1 VDGRKEKIGNFRV
14 EPPGLFRGRGSH
26 PKTGCVKR
34 RVRPEDITI
43 NIGKDFPV
51 PESPKGHRWA
61 GVVNDSTVTWLA
73 TWSDNVNNQT
83 KYVFLAA
90 NSSFKGK
97 SDMKKYDKARELKK
111 YIDRIRKVYMEDLK
125 HTTTVVRQTA
135 TALYL
140 IDKLALR
147 AGNEKDTEEEADT
160 VGCCSLRVEHIE
172 LREPNIV
179 IFDFLGKDS
188 MRYYNEVLVDQQ
200 VFKNLKLFKTGN
212 KENPK
217 THGDMLFDRIS
228 TTVMN
233 KHLQGL
239 MPGLTAKVFRTY
251 NASITFAN
259 ELKNTPNTKNVQELV
274 LAYNRANRQAAILC
288 NHQRTVPKSFDTSMA
303 KLTEKL
309 QFLKLERRQVR
320 KQLLSLDKKK
330 KKEIPELNEEESD
343 MDDKQERV
351 IADLM
356 EQREQEKEDKRIERL
371 KEEAKANGEKFV
383 APEKREKKDQS
394 LGHLSVDQL
403 EKKFKS
409 VEERIAKARVEMT
422 DRDENKA
429 TALGTSKINYLD
441 PRITTAWCKKHDVP
455 LEKAF
460 TKTLREKF
468 RWAWDSADEK
478 WTF

>member
-1 VDGRKEKIGNFRV
+1 
-14 EPPGLFRGRGSH
+14 
-26 PKTGCVKR
+26 
-34 RVRPEDITI
+34 
-43 NIGKDFPV
+43 
-51 PESPKGHRWA
+51 
-61 GVVNDSTVTWLA
+61 
-73 TWSDNVNNQT
+73 
-83 KYVFLAA
+83 
-90 NSSFKGK
+90 
-97 SDMKKYDKARELKK
+97 
-111 YIDRIRKVYMEDLK
+111 
-125 HTTTVVRQTA
+125 
-135 TALYL
+135 
-140 IDKLALR
+140 
-147 AGNEKDTEEEADT
+147 
-160 VGCCSLRVEHIE
+160 
-172 LREPNIV
+172 
-179 IFDFLGKDS
+179 
-188 MRYYNEVLVDQQ
+188 
-200 VFKNLKLFKTGN
+200 
-212 KENPK
+212 
-217 THGDMLFDRIS
+217 
-228 TTVMN
+228 
-233 KHLQGL
+233 
-239 MPGLTAKVFRTY
+239 
-251 NASITFAN
+251 
-259 ELKNTPNTKNVQELV
+259 
-274 LAYNRANRQAAILC
+274 
-288 NHQRTVPKSFDTSMA
+288 MA

-351 IADLM
+351 IVDLM